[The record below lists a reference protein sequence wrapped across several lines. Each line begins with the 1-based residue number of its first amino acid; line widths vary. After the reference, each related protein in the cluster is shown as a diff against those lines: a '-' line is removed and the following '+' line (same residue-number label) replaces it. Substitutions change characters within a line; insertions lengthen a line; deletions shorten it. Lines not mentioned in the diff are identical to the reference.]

1 MPRKRLLPAFS
12 KLKLWL
18 ERTGKLSE
26 NDRVEIAY
34 NLGDILDA
42 MDIASQRM
50 HALLDHQRSS
60 RPVSAKELQEMVT
73 IIHAWLLDE
82 IPRHLKGLKAP
93 LRRLADAAYEDEDVE
108 DVEEVAG
115 RRA

>member
-1 MPRKRLLPAFS
+1 MSRKRPQPAFS

-26 NDRVEIAY
+26 NDRVAIAY

-42 MDIASQRM
+42 MDIASQGMR
-50 HALLDHQRSS
+50 ALLDHQRPS
-60 RPVSAKELQEMVT
+60 RPVSATEMQEMVT

-93 LRRLADAAYEDEDVE
+93 LRRLADAAYEDENVE
-108 DVEEVAG
+108 DVAEVAA
-115 RRA
+115 RRG